1 MKLVLFDI
9 DGTLI
14 RGGRAGRRSLGFAFQ
29 ETFALE
35 DAESFMK
42 QVAFNG
48 RTDPIIV
55 RDIARVAGIEA
66 ADLESRLESLFE
78 SYLRHLNEITRSS
91 GAVLCPGL
99 PGLLDRLKEYPGVT
113 LGLLTGNIEAGARVK
128 LNPFDLNRYFA
139 EGGFGSDSE
148 DRGTIAAIARRKFE
162 VLAGHPIAPENVL
175 VIGDTE
181 HDVACGRVN
190 GFRTLAVGTG
200 GVPAET
206 LRGASADLVM
216 EDLGAV
222 DEVIGAIGHL
232 MAFAP
237 R

>member
-14 RGGRAGRRSLGFAFQ
+14 RGGRAGRRSLGIAFQ
-29 ETFALE
+29 ETFDLP
-35 DAESFMK
+35 DAEIFMK

-48 RTDPIIV
+48 RTDPIII
-55 RDIARVAGIEA
+55 RDVARMAGISASVLDSSFEP
-66 ADLESRLESLFE
+66 LYE
-78 SYLRHLNEITRSS
+78 SYLRNLKEITKSS
-91 GAVLCPGL
+91 GAQLCPGF
-99 PGLLDRLKEYPGVT
+99 PALLERLKDCPGVT
-113 LGLLTGNIEAGARVK
+113 LGLLTGNIEAGARTK
-128 LNPFDLNRYFA
+128 LEPFDLNRYFA

-148 DRGTIAAIARRKFE
+148 DRGTIAKMARDKFE
-162 VLAGHPIAPENVL
+162 VLAGHAIPAGDVL

-190 GFRTLAVGTG
+190 GFRTLGVGTG

-206 LRGASADLVM
+206 LRSASADLVM
-216 EDLGAV
+216 EDLGGV
-222 DEVIGAIGHL
+222 DQVVAELAEL
-232 MAFAP
+232 MRFDA